1 MSFVTGI
8 VRADGPLSGPF
19 YNHLKVTRA
28 GYDLLLSRPM
38 ESQSSRVVTT
48 AQYDFGTRRIAS
60 PSEHPSIATPMP
72 CRLLHSRLMGSQSSQ
87 VVETAQSGF
96 GTHRVVSQWENPSKV
111 TCTACALLHSPP
123 MGSQSSRVAVTT
135 LSGFGTLGV
144 A

>member
-8 VRADGPLSGPF
+8 VRADGPSSGPF

-28 GYDLLLSRPM
+28 GYDLLFSRPM
-38 ESQSSRVVTT
+38 ESQSSQVVTT

-60 PSEHPSIATPMP
+60 PSEHPSVATPMP

-96 GTHRVVSQWENPSKV
+96 GTRRAASPSEHP
-111 TCTACALLHSPP
+111 TTATLAPCGLLRSHPT
-123 MGSQSSRVAVTT
+123 G
-135 LSGFGTLGV
+135 G
-144 A
+144 